1 MNNLIELYQ
10 QDTQTIAVYVGGIS
24 DLTLYDSWLTV
35 KNKTTDTSSYL
46 QKSGVV
52 SDPST
57 TIVFNLTGVD
67 TSLKAGDYVY
77 DIVLES
83 STLGYHTIV
92 KDRFSVLDGVRH

>member
-35 KNKTTDTSSYL
+35 KNKTTDTSTYL

-92 KDRFSVLDGVRH
+92 KDRFSILDGVRR

>member
-35 KNKTTDTSSYL
+35 KNKTTDTSTYL

-52 SDPST
+52 SDPSS

-67 TSLKAGDYVY
+67 TSLKTGDYVY

-92 KDRFSVLDGVRH
+92 KDRFSILDGVRR

>member
-35 KNKTTDTSSYL
+35 KNKTTDTSTYL

-52 SDPST
+52 SDPSS

-67 TSLKAGDYVY
+67 TSLKTGDYVY

-92 KDRFSVLDGVRH
+92 KDRFSVLDGVRR

>member
-35 KNKTTDTSSYL
+35 KNKTTDTSTYL

-67 TSLKAGDYVY
+67 TSLKTGDYVY

-92 KDRFSVLDGVRH
+92 KDRFSILDGVRR